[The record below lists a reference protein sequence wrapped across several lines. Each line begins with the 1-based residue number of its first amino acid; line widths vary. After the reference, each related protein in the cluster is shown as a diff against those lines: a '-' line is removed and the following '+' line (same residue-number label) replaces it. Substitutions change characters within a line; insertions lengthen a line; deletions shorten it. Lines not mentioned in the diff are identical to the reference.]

1 MFCILADRIVIVT
14 QHYRLL
20 APYCPSVVQFCYG
33 IRSRE
38 IIFEVVELTY
48 MTTDHQRHRQT
59 GRQMDGRT
67 TCRDN

>member
-48 MTTDHQRHRQT
+48 TVYDHRSSTSQTDRQT
-59 GRQMDGRT
+59 DGRA
-67 TCRDN
+67 DDLP